1 LAKKGTETTPAHK
14 RNAERKF
21 QLEREICFIMK
32 LLGGKIII
40 LTAQGIVLVYI
51 KSIIESKQE
60 VLNDTIY

>member
-1 LAKKGTETTPAHK
+1 
-14 RNAERKF
+14 
-21 QLEREICFIMK
+21 MK

-60 VLNDTIY
+60 VSNDTIY